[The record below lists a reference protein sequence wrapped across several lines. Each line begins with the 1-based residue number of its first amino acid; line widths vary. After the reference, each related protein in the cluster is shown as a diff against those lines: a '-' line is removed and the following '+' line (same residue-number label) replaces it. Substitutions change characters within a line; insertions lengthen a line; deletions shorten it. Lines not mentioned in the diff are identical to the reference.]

1 MSLGVDPV
9 SADAMQRPPRPAGEP
24 ILTRNRI
31 GRIVLAAAV
40 MAAGTLAVLEW
51 APGPEP
57 RAGGATVAGTMA
69 FVTFVFFQVFNLL
82 NVRSFTRS
90 VFSRETLHNKSAFVA
105 TAVVIVLLVLVVE
118 LDVFNDLFT
127 TADLSSG
134 EWLVCAGVG
143 ATILVVGEV
152 VKAIARARLRRYRG
166 SSP

>member
-1 MSLGVDPV
+1 
-9 SADAMQRPPRPAGEP
+9 
-24 ILTRNRI
+24 
-31 GRIVLAAAV
+31 

-90 VFSRETLHNKSAFVA
+90 VFSRETLHNRSAFVA

-152 VKAIARARLRRYRG
+152 IKAIVRARLRRHRAP
-166 SSP
+166 SS